1 MNDKG
6 EPTITVNLPA
16 SLVARVEELKQ
27 ERAEDRAKSL
37 QDLLREWC
45 EEYVAV
51 RELARQERARLDLI
65 NRTYDEQ
72 AADWDAASEW
82 PAEQPIGPER
92 TS

>member
-1 MNDKG
+1 MDNKVD
-6 EPTITVNLPA
+6 PTIAVSLPA
-16 SLVARVEELKQ
+16 SLAARVEELKQ
-27 ERAEDRAKSL
+27 DRAEDREKSIH
-37 QDLLREWC
+37 DLVREWC

-51 RELARQERARLDLI
+51 RELARQERARIDLI

-72 AADWDAASEW
+72 AADWDPASEW